1 MYKVM
6 NWKGFILII
15 AIILMIFL
23 PLYFHIK
30 GMLNSQEEKKT
41 AGNIQ
46 LSQEEEL
53 NQKLQVKLE
62 KAGSNESIAER
73 AIQNGYVKNS
83 DIRFEIANPDA
94 LKLYTEEESRILF
107 QEMAD

>member
-41 AGNIQ
+41 ASNIQ

-53 NQKLQVKLE
+53 NQKLQLKLE
-62 KAGSNESIAER
+62 RAGTDEYIAEK
-73 AIQNGYVKNS
+73 AIQNGYVKSN
-83 DIRFEIANPDA
+83 DIRFEVANPDA
-94 LKLYTEEESRILF
+94 LKLYTKEESEILF
-107 QEMAD
+107 REMAE